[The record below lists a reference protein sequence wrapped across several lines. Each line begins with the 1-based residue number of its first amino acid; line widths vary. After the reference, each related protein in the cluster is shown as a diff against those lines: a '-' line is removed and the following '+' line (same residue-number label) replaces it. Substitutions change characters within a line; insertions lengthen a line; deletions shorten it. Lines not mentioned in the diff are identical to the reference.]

1 MEIIG
6 YKCFNKDLLNRYGKK
21 FRLGKIYITEGSIKF
36 GNSGNGFHLCKN
48 MEDTFRYFDAM
59 NENVD
64 ICKVRASGVI
74 VEYSDDY
81 YGYYDM
87 YEGEKL
93 EILHVLSRREIIEY
107 ALSLN
112 DERLKRFLS
121 GIKLTDKEIEEIL
134 SLHSTSDVKATIDY
148 YQKKKKDSYRRLY
161 GRNSD

>member
-87 YEGEKL
+87 YAAEKL

-121 GIKLTDKEIEEIL
+121 GIKLTDKEIKEIL
-134 SLHSTSDVKATIDY
+134 SLHSASDVKATIDY
-148 YQKKKKDSYRRLY
+148 YQKKKKDAYRRLY

>member
-48 MEDTFRYFDAM
+48 MENTFRYFDAM

-74 VEYSDDY
+74 V
-81 YGYYDM
+81 
-87 YEGEKL
+87 
-93 EILHVLSRREIIEY
+93 
-107 ALSLN
+107 
-112 DERLKRFLS
+112 
-121 GIKLTDKEIEEIL
+121 
-134 SLHSTSDVKATIDY
+134 
-148 YQKKKKDSYRRLY
+148 
-161 GRNSD
+161 